1 MDAKQFSL
9 VVCSL
14 STVLKSQK
22 IEKLHTGETNR
33 HSNFSPNKAY
43 GHCTSLNNY
52 NEFQIKS

>member
-1 MDAKQFSL
+1 MDDKQFSL

-22 IEKLHTGETNR
+22 CEKLHTGETNR
-33 HSNFSPNKAY
+33 QNNFSSNKAY
-43 GHCTSLNNY
+43 GHCTSLKYY